1 MSATVK
7 GYTPA
12 QMSAVNKHR
21 ERGPICVNGSTVRD
35 RIEIALA
42 VALTFGATIF
52 GLLVIWSFAMGS
64 AQ

>member
-12 QMSAVNKHR
+12 QMSSINKHR
-21 ERGPICVNGSTVRD
+21 DRGPICVNGSTVRD

-42 VALTFGATIF
+42 ITLAFGSTVF
-52 GLLVIWSFAMGS
+52 GLLVIWSFAMGQ